1 MDHSDKGKRNDIGD
15 QSFEELLKGSDTA
28 RRRFKKGEKVTA
40 TVVGVTPEWIFIDM
54 GGKSEG
60 VLAREEFVD
69 DAGDITIQ
77 EGDSMTAYFIE
88 ARGGEYRFTTCID
101 GEAGRFYLEDAW
113 QGGIPVEGYVEKE
126 IKGGYEVRIAGKHRA
141 FCPFSQ
147 MGMPGEGAPED
158 IVGTR
163 QQFKIVEY
171 GEEGKNI
178 IISNRMIREEERE
191 QKQEELK
198 KTLREGMTVDGTVV
212 SLPDFG
218 AFVDIGGIQG
228 LVPLSEIGWKRID
241 KSDDVLSVGQR
252 VTVVV
257 KEIDWEKNRLTLS
270 IKDTLP
276 DPWEC
281 VKEHYI
287 NGSRHTGEIVR
298 LAKFGAFVTLD
309 DGVDGLIHIS
319 KIGTGRKINHPKDVY
334 ETGQKIDVEI
344 ESVDAEKRRIG
355 LVPVEYAD
363 EKAEADA
370 GEYRG
375 YVETGSRS
383 MGTLGDL
390 LKQKKQKGRK
400 NTSG

>member
-1 MDHSDKGKRNDIGD
+1 MDQGDNGKRNEIGGM
-15 QSFEELLKGSDTA
+15 SFEELLKESDTS

-40 TVVGVTPEWIFIDM
+40 TVVGVTAEWIFIDM

-60 VLAREEFVD
+60 VLAREEFVND
-69 DAGDITIQ
+69 TGDLTIQ
-77 EGDSMTAYFIE
+77 EGDSITAYFID

-101 GEAGRFYLEDAW
+101 GEAGRFYFEDAW
-113 QGGIPVEGYVEKE
+113 QGGIPVEGLVEKE
-126 IKGGYEVRIAGKHRA
+126 IKGGYEVRLTGNHRA

-147 MGMPGEGAPED
+147 MGMPGRGAPEE

-178 IISNRMIREEERE
+178 IISNRVICEEEQK

-198 KTLREGMTVDGTVV
+198 KTLSEGMTVNGTVV
-212 SLPDFG
+212 SLPAFG

-241 KSDDVLSVGQR
+241 KSDDVLSLGQA
-252 VTVVV
+252 VTAVI
-257 KEIDWEKNRLTLS
+257 KDLDWEKQRLTLS
-270 IKDTLP
+270 IKGTIP
-276 DPWEC
+276 DPWEG
-281 VKEHYI
+281 VKDRYI
-287 NGSRHTGEIVR
+287 TGSRHQGEIVR
-298 LAKFGAFVTLD
+298 LAKFGAFVNLE

-319 KIGTGRKINHPKDVY
+319 KIGAGRRINHPGEVY
-334 ETGQKIDVEI
+334 ETSQTIDVEI

-355 LVPVEYAD
+355 LVPVDYIDA
-363 EKAEADA
+363 KAEADA
-370 GEYRG
+370 DDYQS
-375 YVETGSRS
+375 YVEKDSRS

-390 LKQKKQKGRK
+390 LKQKQQKGRK
-400 NTSG
+400 NKR